1 MLCKKYMKKL
11 AVLGLAACMT
21 FSLAAC
27 QQAAAGDTTQKS
39 ATTSETTAAAN
50 SDMFTERDLS
60 GDYDES
66 SAVKISLSG
75 SKASCDSSSV
85 KIDGQTVTIS
95 SEGVYILSGSLS
107 DGQIVVDA
115 DDQAK
120 VQLVL
125 DGAEIT
131 NDSTA
136 AIYVKGGDKVF
147 LTLAD
152 GSENKLAVTGAY
164 EAIDDNNI
172 DSVVYS
178 KSDLTVNGSGSLTVT
193 AKAGHGIVSKD
204 DLKLTGG
211 TVTVAA
217 EKKALSGN
225 DSVRIADGTY
235 NLTSGTDAIHAEDS
249 DKATGFVYIS
259 GGTLNI
265 EAGDDAIHAHTD
277 LTVDGGTINVTKSY
291 EGLEGNTITVNAG
304 EIDVTSSDDG
314 FNAAGGNDGS
324 GTGQSQDGTTGQSG
338 KSQDGTTGQSG
349 KSQNNGAAAP
359 DGQTQDKG
367 NSQGGDTASG
377 SEATGSADPMAAT
390 DTATENS
397 ASTEATGM
405 GGHGGD
411 DMFAT
416 DETCL
421 IQVNG
426 GVIHINAEGDG
437 IDSNGNIEITGGE
450 TYVEGPTNS
459 GNGCIDTGG
468 SGKATITGGYFI
480 ATGSSGMAVQ
490 FSEESTQGAI
500 LTNVNST
507 TGKAE
512 LKDSSG
518 KSLISLDS
526 SKQYSCIQ
534 VSTPDV
540 KKGETYTLSAGGN
553 DQSITMD
560 SLIYGEGGGMGGR
573 GDHGNF
579 DGGQAP
585 GQNGQDGGQMP
596 GKNDQN
602 GGQMPG
608 QGGNGNS
615 GDGQTDGNTS
625 ATPGGQAPNGQN
637 GMPKGKPGDGKGFGG
652 PQHNGD
658 QSQNSGSDQNSDS
671 GKSNDSGNNNNSGK
685 SGSSG
690 STTEV

>member
-324 GTGQSQDGTTGQSG
+324 GTGQSQDGATGQSG

-349 KSQNNGAAAP
+349 KSQDNGAAAP
-359 DGQTQDKG
+359 DGQTQDNG
-367 NSQGGDTASG
+367 NSQGSDTASG

-390 DTATENS
+390 DNS

-421 IQVNG
+421 IQING

-560 SLIYGEGGGMGGR
+560 SLIYGEAGGMGGQ
-573 GDHGNF
+573 GGHGNF
-579 DGGQAP
+579 DGGQ
-585 GQNGQDGGQMP
+585 
-596 GKNDQN
+596 
-602 GGQMPG
+602 MPG
-608 QGGNGNS
+608 QGSNGNS

-671 GKSNDSGNNNNSGK
+671 GKSGSAGQSSG
-685 SGSSG
+685 SGSS
-690 STTEV
+690 TEV

>member
-152 GSENKLAVTGAY
+152 GSENKLSVTGAY

-324 GTGQSQDGTTGQSG
+324 GT
-338 KSQDGTTGQSG
+338 
-349 KSQNNGAAAP
+349 
-359 DGQTQDKG
+359 
-367 NSQGGDTASG
+367 
-377 SEATGSADPMAAT
+377 TGSADPMAAT
-390 DTATENS
+390 DNS

-421 IQVNG
+421 IQING

-560 SLIYGEGGGMGGR
+560 SLIYGEAGGMVGR
-573 GDHGNF
+573 GGHGNF

-585 GQNGQDGGQMP
+585 GQNGQDGQMP
-596 GKNDQN
+596 GQNDQN
-602 GGQMPG
+602 GQMPG
-608 QGGNGNS
+608 QGGHGNS
-615 GDGQTDGNTS
+615 GDDQTDGNTS
-625 ATPGGQAPNGQN
+625 ATPGGQAPYGQN

-671 GKSNDSGNNNNSGK
+671 GQSGSAGQSSG
-685 SGSSG
+685 SGSS
-690 STTEV
+690 TEV